1 LTNTDYGLG
10 EFWFTDPD
18 GNRVRFGSP
27 VGQR

>member
-27 VGQR
+27 IS